1 MEKACECCKRRF
13 IPYPAVRHQEYCS
26 DPECQKTCKRKWQR
40 EKLVNDSDYRANQ
53 AEAQPEQGLLEAVP
67 QEESGLHRAESY
79 GSEGTQPAEAIGGR
93 DCKDGRGKG
102 RNRYQIGP
110 LPAGAFL
117 QLGDCKDGR
126 ADRGTGCYIGELR
139 CWSGRIVIAKRGLAR
154 NWMRAVISFQKMK
167 EQLCIEEISVSE
179 VGEKYGALRIVSP
192 RADAA
197 MVKSLRKYGQ
207 ISPVVCV
214 KGEGRYELIDGF
226 KRLRAC
232 RRLDKTTLR
241 AKGMEVNARVCKAAM
256 IQLNQSG
263 RSINEMEEALVVQ
276 SLHREDGLTQTE
288 IGVLLGRD
296 KSWVS
301 RRISL
306 IERLSEEVQEDIRLG
321 LISVMTGRD
330 LAKLPRGNQKE
341 AADAILKGRYSTRE
355 AAKLIG
361 YLLSHP
367 RWEYSTILASPW
379 EVVEPRQPKPR
390 GFGAKLVSFREVCQT
405 VSEGFSKCSA
415 ERRMTLSPLIHLA
428 INFAEEV
435 VKTLRTAP

>member
-1 MEKACECCKRRF
+1 
-13 IPYPAVRHQEYCS
+13 
-26 DPECQKTCKRKWQR
+26 
-40 EKLVNDSDYRANQ
+40 
-53 AEAQPEQGLLEAVP
+53 
-67 QEESGLHRAESY
+67 
-79 GSEGTQPAEAIGGR
+79 
-93 DCKDGRGKG
+93 
-102 RNRYQIGP
+102 
-110 LPAGAFL
+110 
-117 QLGDCKDGR
+117 
-126 ADRGTGCYIGELR
+126 
-139 CWSGRIVIAKRGLAR
+139 VIAKRGLAR
-154 NWMRAVISFQKMK
+154 NWMRAVISFLKMK
-167 EQLCIEEISVSE
+167 EQLWIEEISVSE

-197 MVKSLRKYGQ
+197 MLKSLRKYGQ

-214 KGEGRYELIDGF
+214 KGEGGYELIDGF

-241 AKGMEVNARVCKAAM
+241 AKAMEVNARVCKAAM

-263 RSINEMEEALVVQ
+263 RSISEMEEALVIQ
-276 SLHREDGLTQTE
+276 SLHREDGLTQIE

-306 IERLSEEVQEDIRLG
+306 IERLSEEVQEDIQLG
-321 LISVMTGRD
+321 LISVITGRD

-341 AADAILKGRYSTRE
+341 AADAILKRRYSTRE

-361 YLLSHP
+361 YLLSRP
-367 RWEYSTILASPW
+367 VWEYSAILASPW

-405 VSEGFSKCSA
+405 VLEGFNTCSP
-415 ERRMTLSPLIHLA
+415 ETRTSLYTLIHLA
-428 INFAEEV
+428 IGSAEEL
-435 VKTLRTAP
+435 VKTLRADP